1 MKQYYK
7 NKFFLFYLSIIT
19 IFTESINNSN
29 QCKHVKE
36 RYIYIFFSFLTYCL
50 LFYRLYF
57 Y

>member
-36 RYIYIFFSFLTYCL
+36 RYIYVFFSFLTYCL